1 MGLKMQYNW
10 PDRIKLI
17 LVNTVLNTI
26 LGVIIAMFILF
37 QDVAKQYF
45 TSLKQIFLVGI
56 LLAVLLTL
64 PFFLKEWKKLRNQ
77 EKAGELPDMKDMRN
91 ITGRQM
97 IFLAIGAPLFV
108 TSFVLFQFDY
118 KPAAALCF
126 ISFLVLGAVEKAYVK
141 RRYKRIKEGN
151 SSE

>member
-91 ITGRQM
+91 ITGRQI

>member
-1 MGLKMQYNW
+1 MTIQKNI

-17 LVNTVLNTI
+17 LQFVVFTLATCFVL
-26 LGVIIAMFILF
+26 
-37 QDVAKQYF
+37 
-45 TSLKQIFLVGI
+45 FLVVILSDIVSNPREHRMLILIGI
-56 LLAVLLTL
+56 PASSILIQGAI
-64 PFFLKEWKKLRNQ
+64 FIHRWRKLIQQ
-77 EKAGELPDMKDMRN
+77 EKSGDLPDMKDMRN

-126 ISFLVLGAVEKAYVK
+126 ISFLVLVAVEKAYVK
-141 RRYKRIKEGN
+141 RRYKRIKEGC
-151 SSE
+151 SIE

>member
-1 MGLKMQYNW
+1 MQYNW

-17 LVNTVLNTI
+17 FVNTVLNTI
-26 LGVIIAMFILF
+26 LGVIIAMFMLF

-56 LLAVLLTL
+56 SLAVLLTL

-77 EKAGELPDMKDMRN
+77 ENAGELPDMKDMRN

-108 TSFVLFQFDY
+108 LSFVLYQFDY

-151 SSE
+151 SI